1 MGGAIVKIRATNEHN
16 WVLVEIINQTSRKSL
31 MLHVADNYKREGDKI
46 IPLSTIGQ
54 RIIFKMKVD
63 TNKFYK

>member
-1 MGGAIVKIRATNEHN
+1 
-16 WVLVEIINQTSRKSL
+16 
-31 MLHVADNYKREGDKI
+31 MLHVADDYKREGDKI